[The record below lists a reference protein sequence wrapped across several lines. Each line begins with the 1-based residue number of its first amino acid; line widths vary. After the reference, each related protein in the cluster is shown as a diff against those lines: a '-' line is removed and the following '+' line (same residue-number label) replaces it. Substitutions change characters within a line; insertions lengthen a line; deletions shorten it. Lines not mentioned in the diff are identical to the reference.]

1 MMKVTVKIDKGI
13 VVINSKDYFCNF
25 IITVYSEDF
34 YYFVSLN
41 MIKLNK
47 RVTRNN
53 VLRVILSNLKF
64 NEAYFSVIKKE
75 VNYNSNSEEQYLI
88 IKNNRNIIYIKK
100 NPFEFEEEYDFD
112 FKDKQDSDVLEWLL
126 NLIDVMK
133 LSYNYYLARNPEKY
147 YKSKQLLYELT
158 DLFEEWKKNF

>member
-88 IKNNRNIIYIKK
+88 IKNNRNIFFIRK
-100 NPFEFEEEYDFD
+100 NPFEFEEEYD

>member
-1 MMKVTVKIDKGI
+1 MMKVTVKINKGI
-13 VVINSKDYFCNF
+13 VVRNSKDYFCNF

-41 MIKLNK
+41 KVKLNK

-88 IKNNRNIIYIKK
+88 IKNNRNIFFIRR
-100 NPFEFEEEYDFD
+100 NPFEFEEEYD

-133 LSYNYYLARNPEKY
+133 LSYNYYLARNPEKN
-147 YKSKQLLYELT
+147 YKSKQLLNEFS

>member
-1 MMKVTVKIDKGI
+1 MKVTVKINKGI
-13 VVINSKDYFCNF
+13 VVRNSKDYFCNF

-41 MIKLNK
+41 RIKLNK

-53 VLRVILSNLKF
+53 VLKVILSNLKF
-64 NEAYFSVIKKE
+64 DEAYFSVIKKE
-75 VNYNSNSEEQYLI
+75 VNYNSNNEEQYLI
-88 IKNNRNIIYIKK
+88 IKNSGNIFFVRKN
-100 NPFEFEEEYDFD
+100 NPFEFEEEYD

-133 LSYNYYLARNPEKY
+133 LSYNYYLARNPEKK
-147 YKSKQLLYELT
+147 YKSKQLLYELS

>member
-13 VVINSKDYFCNF
+13 VVRNSKDYFCNF

-41 MIKLNK
+41 KVKLNK

-88 IKNNRNIIYIKK
+88 IKNNRTIFFIRK
-100 NPFEFEEEYDFD
+100 NPFEFEEEYDF
-112 FKDKQDSDVLEWLL
+112 KDRQDSDVLEWLL

-133 LSYNYYLARNPEKY
+133 LSYNYYLARNPEKK

>member
-1 MMKVTVKIDKGI
+1 MKVTVKINKGI
-13 VVINSKDYFCNF
+13 VVRNSKDYFCNF

-41 MIKLNK
+41 KVKLNK

-88 IKNNRNIIYIKK
+88 IKNNRNIIYIRK
-100 NPFEFEEEYDFD
+100 NPFEFEEEYD

-133 LSYNYYLARNPEKY
+133 LSYNYYLARNPEKN

>member
-1 MMKVTVKIDKGI
+1 MMKVKIKIDKGI
-13 VVINSKDYFCNF
+13 VVRNSKDYFCNF

-41 MIKLNK
+41 KVKLNK

-88 IKNNRNIIYIKK
+88 IKNNRNIFFIRR
-100 NPFEFEEEYDFD
+100 NPFEFEEEYD

-133 LSYNYYLARNPEKY
+133 LSYNYYLARNPKKN

>member
-13 VVINSKDYFCNF
+13 VVRNSKDYFCNF

-41 MIKLNK
+41 KVKLNK

-75 VNYNSNSEEQYLI
+75 VNNSEEQYLI
-88 IKNNRNIIYIKK
+88 IKNNRTIFFIRK
-100 NPFEFEEEYDFD
+100 NPFEFEEEYD

-133 LSYNYYLARNPEKY
+133 LSYNYYLACNPKKN
-147 YKSKQLLYELT
+147 YKSKQLLNELS

>member
-1 MMKVTVKIDKGI
+1 MKVTVKINKGI
-13 VVINSKDYFCNF
+13 VVRNSKDYFCNF

-41 MIKLNK
+41 KVKLNK

-88 IKNNRNIIYIKK
+88 IKNNRTIFFIRK
-100 NPFEFEEEYDFD
+100 NPFEFEEEYD

-133 LSYNYYLARNPEKY
+133 LSYNYYLARNPEKN

>member
-13 VVINSKDYFCNF
+13 VVRNSKDYFCNF

-41 MIKLNK
+41 KVKLNK

-75 VNYNSNSEEQYLI
+75 VNYNSNSEEQQYLI
-88 IKNNRNIIYIKK
+88 IKNNRNIFFIRK
-100 NPFEFEEEYDFD
+100 NPIEFEEEYD

-133 LSYNYYLARNPEKY
+133 LSYNYYLARNPEKK

>member
-13 VVINSKDYFCNF
+13 VVRNSKDYFCNF

-41 MIKLNK
+41 KVKLNK

-88 IKNNRNIIYIKK
+88 IKNNRTIFFIRK
-100 NPFEFEEEYDFD
+100 NPFEFEEEYD

-133 LSYNYYLARNPEKY
+133 LSYNYYLARNPEKK